1 MKLVYYVLAPGW
13 TIKDFNYYTKKQK
26 HTQNQEQMSKG
37 TCVAPEPCHSVVEC
51 DHLFTHLLLF

>member
-13 TIKDFNYYTKKQK
+13 TIKDFNYYTTKQK

-37 TCVAPEPCHSVVEC
+37 TCVALVPCHSILC
-51 DHLFTHLLLF
+51 C

>member
-26 HTQNQEQMSKG
+26 HTKPG
-37 TCVAPEPCHSVVEC
+37 TDE
-51 DHLFTHLLLF
+51 